1 MKIYLKKIDIHNID
15 LRLINEYKCK
25 TEKFTFILSLNG
37 VIRIANSNIADN
49 KLMKIDILDKPIT
62 EITINNISLLCDESK
77 YVNKYEIYQVPVQH
91 YVENITNIYHSLR
104 ANSNVHFV
112 VEYKDE
118 KVNNVYFQT
127 EESINVGYIQED
139 INTFFTLLKII

>member
-62 EITINNISLLCDESK
+62 EITINNISLLCDESE
-77 YVNKYEIYQVPVQH
+77 YVN
-91 YVENITNIYHSLR
+91 
-104 ANSNVHFV
+104 F
-112 VEYKDE
+112 
-118 KVNNVYFQT
+118 
-127 EESINVGYIQED
+127 
-139 INTFFTLLKII
+139 